1 MEKADAVHS
10 QRAPLVAGEGAGR
23 ENSGPVMTSTGQA
36 DAWGGGGGSMGLLP
50 GFGWKKNVKGELR
63 SSPGEQTEGASTGS
77 PACPADLTTF
87 TQQDCQQLLGFCCD
101 LRKRRCAFLKA
112 TLELHP
118 DVISHKKVQVSKR
131 SIQAS

>member
-36 DAWGGGGGSMGLLP
+36 DAGGKGRSMGLLP

-63 SSPGEQTEGASTGS
+63 SSAGE
-77 PACPADLTTF
+77 
-87 TQQDCQQLLGFCCD
+87 
-101 LRKRRCAFLKA
+101 
-112 TLELHP
+112 
-118 DVISHKKVQVSKR
+118 
-131 SIQAS
+131 